1 MKLLSKLERTLAPYA
16 VPNLTLGLIIVQG
29 MVYFLATSRPAILI
43 QALLVPSLVLQGEV
57 WRLITFVAVPPTT
70 NLLFAFF
77 FWYMFYLMGTALE
90 GYWGALRYNAFLLVG
105 YVATVI
111 ASFVASSVA
120 PELSSTNTFLE
131 ASVFLAFATVYPE
144 FVFYIFFV
152 VPVKVKWLAAL
163 QVLGYVYLFAIGDWL
178 IRLLLLASIANYLLF
193 FWRDIVGRV
202 RSGQRHM
209 TAQVG
214 RTTKVKQPFHR
225 CTVCGITDLT
235 NPEMDFRYC
244 TQCDGSYG
252 YCTEHVRNHEH
263 IKKPAAPTTDEA
275 KPPVSS

>member
-1 MKLLSKLERTLAPYA
+1 MKLLSKLERVLGPYA
-16 VPNLTLGLIIVQG
+16 VPNLTLGLIVAQG
-29 MVYFLATSRPAILI
+29 LVFVLAMSRPAILS
-43 QALLVPSLVLQGEV
+43 QALLVPELVLEGQA
-57 WRLITFVAVPPTT
+57 WRLISFVAVPPTM

-90 GYWGALRYNAFLLVG
+90 GYWGAFRYNAFLLVG
-105 YVATVI
+105 YLATV
-111 ASFVASSVA
+111 AVSFVS
-120 PELSSTNTFLE
+120 PETGSTIAFLE

-144 FVFYIFFV
+144 FVFYIFFI

-163 QVLGYVYLFAIGDWL
+163 QVLGYVYLFALNDWPV
-178 IRLLLLASIANYLLF
+178 RLLLLASIANYLLF

-209 TAQVG
+209 AAQVG

-235 NPEMDFRYC
+235 NPGMDFRYC

-275 KPPVSS
+275 KPPVRP

>member
-1 MKLLSKLERTLAPYA
+1 VLAPYA
-16 VPNLTLGLIIVQG
+16 VPNLTLGLIAAQVL
-29 MVYFLATSRPAILI
+29 VFVLAMSRPAILS
-43 QALLVPSLVLQGEV
+43 QALLVPELVLEGQV
-57 WRLITFVAVPPTT
+57 WRLISFVAVPPTM

-90 GYWGALRYNAFLLVG
+90 GFWGAFRYNAFLLIG
-105 YVATVI
+105 YLATV
-111 ASFVASSVA
+111 AVSFVS
-120 PELSSTNTFLE
+120 PETGSTNAFLE

-163 QVLGYVYLFAIGDWL
+163 QVLGYVYLFALNDWPV
-178 IRLLLLASIANYLLF
+178 RLLLLASIANYLLF
-193 FWRDIVGRV
+193 FWRDIIGRV
-202 RSGQRHM
+202 RNSQRHM

-244 TQCDGSYG
+244 TQCDGSHG

-275 KPPVSS
+275 KPPVSP

>member
-1 MKLLSKLERTLAPYA
+1 MKLLSKLERVLTPYA
-16 VPNLTLGLIIVQG
+16 VPNLTLGLIAVQG
-29 MVYFLATSRPAILI
+29 LVYLLAKSRPDIRY
-43 QALLVPSLVLQGEV
+43 QALLVPELVLQGQL
-57 WRLITFVAVPPTT
+57 WRLVTFVAVPPTT
-70 NLLFAFF
+70 DLLFAFF

-90 GYWGALRYNAFLLVG
+90 SYWGAFRYNAFLLIG
-105 YVATVI
+105 YLATVA
-111 ASFVASSVA
+111 ASFVS
-120 PELSSTNTFLE
+120 PETGSTNAFLE

-144 FVFYIFFV
+144 FVFYIFFII
-152 VPVKVKWLAAL
+152 PVKVKWLAAL
-163 QVLGYVYLFAIGDWL
+163 QVLGYIYLFALGDWL

-209 TAQVG
+209 AAQVG
-214 RTTKVKQPFHR
+214 RPTKVKQPFHR

-263 IKKPAAPTTDEA
+263 IKKPAAATADEA
-275 KPPVSS
+275 KPPTRP